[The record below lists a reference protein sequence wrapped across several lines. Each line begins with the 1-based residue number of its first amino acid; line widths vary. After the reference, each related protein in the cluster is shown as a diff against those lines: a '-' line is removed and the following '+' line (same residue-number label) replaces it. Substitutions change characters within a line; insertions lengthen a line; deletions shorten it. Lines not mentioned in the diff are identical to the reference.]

1 MIGLRIREARQARGM
16 TQATLAKDIA
26 SRTYISAIELG
37 RIKPSADNLK
47 LIAEKLAEP
56 LSYFLPG
63 PLDEAKQR
71 LEITLNQAKGLLAVG
86 KVVEARELLSMVK
99 GACTE
104 NMPTH
109 IRALYHEA
117 QGELL
122 LSVGAILQSA
132 LSYTLA
138 SDAYVRSKQTRK
150 AWECRYAAA
159 FALYQAGYMDQA
171 ISLGVDA
178 VNLLCDSEECEA
190 KALTHYMIG
199 CAYFAKGDVKKA
211 SSFFADAKTCVD
223 DTKNEAALL
232 ALLGECSCSL
242 RQGQWQNALT
252 LSRKAVALAGQH
264 SFTEMQAEAL
274 IAVMTCS
281 VRMGEHEEAK
291 QVLAQITSLA
301 GVPISIKCKAY
312 REMLLVT
319 KETTPLQDTVSL
331 ESTLDNLLQSAG
343 AHLDKWDTV
352 KSEWALAKCR
362 ILRDPQD
369 ALARVEQFAADFCHL
384 GRFKDAADTLAFGAG
399 LLKNTGAPDDAYS
412 LLNRAYALLQGK
424 HTQQ

>member
-1 MIGLRIREARQARGM
+1 M

-47 LIAEKLAEP
+47 LIAEKLGEP

-71 LEITLNQAKGLLAVG
+71 LETTLNQAKGLLAVG

-99 GACTE
+99 GACAE

-138 SDAYVRSKQTRK
+138 SDAYVRSKQLRK
-150 AWECRYAAA
+150 AWACRYAAA
-159 FALYQAGYMDQA
+159 FALYQDGHMDQA

-199 CAYFAKGDVKKA
+199 CAYFAKGDVTKA
-211 SSFFADAKTCVD
+211 SAFFADAKACAD
-223 DTKNEAALL
+223 DNNTETALL
-232 ALLGECSCSL
+232 ALLGECSCTF
-242 RQGQWQNALT
+242 RQGQWLTALT
-252 LSRKAVALAGQH
+252 LSRQAVALADKH
-264 SFTEMQAEAL
+264 RFAEMQGEAM
-274 IAVMTCS
+274 IVVMICR

-291 QVLAQITSLA
+291 QVLTQIASLT
-301 GVPISIKCKAY
+301 GVPISLKCKAY

-319 KETTPLQDTVSL
+319 KEATPLQDTACL
-331 ESTLDNLLQSAG
+331 ESTLGNLLESAG
-343 AHLDKWDTV
+343 AHLDKWDAL
-352 KSEWALAKCR
+352 KSEWALEKCR
-362 ILRDPQD
+362 LLRDPQYT
-369 ALARVEQFAADFCHL
+369 LTRVEQFAADFYHL

-399 LLKNTGAPDDAYS
+399 LLRNTDTPDDAYS
-412 LLNRAYALLQGK
+412 LLSRAYALLHG
-424 HTQQ
+424 QQNQQ